1 MLLSKFQPSTAY
13 AYKYRNR
20 LDMNKTGGNVIR
32 LKLTNLQPALNE
44 PADKS
49 QGQGSQ

>member
-1 MLLSKFQPSTAY
+1 MRN
-13 AYKYRNR
+13 KYRNR
-20 LDMNKTGGNVIR
+20 LDMNKTGGNAIQ
-32 LKLTNLQPALNE
+32 LKADQFETCFKK